1 MKQTDNRQAA
11 VVGASLS
18 GLFAARA
25 LHDHFDKVLLIEKDA
40 VLDRPESRK
49 GQAQTQ
55 HLHGLLAK
63 GLEIME
69 IFFPGL
75 TEELILNGAIY
86 EDMGQAIRWYQ
97 FGGYRRQFNSG
108 LKGIIQSRPLL
119 EYIIR
124 KRVLALPGIE
134 LMDQTL
140 VEGWESNQERITGLH
155 IKSAI
160 SRQAIIR
167 TDLIVDCTGRG
178 SRSPGW
184 LEKSGFPK
192 PKKTE
197 VEIKLGYST
206 RTFERLPGDLRGA
219 RLLMSMPAPPRDC
232 RSGYLFPIEGDRW
245 MLTVA
250 GWGGDYPPADEEGLL
265 AFAKSLPLPDIYR
278 IISSARPRSD
288 ILTYRFKSNQRF
300 HYEKL
305 KHFPGGLLVL
315 GDAAASFNPAY
326 GQGMTSAV
334 MQAATLE
341 QCIAEGKSASHYF
354 GKISRIVD
362 IPWQLAI
369 GEDFRFKTT
378 RGKKPLGT
386 GLVNAYVARVHK
398 ATHTD
403 TRIYAEFLKVMNLIK
418 PPTALMRPQIALRV
432 LTRS

>member
-1 MKQTDNRQAA
+1 MNQTDKRQAA
-11 VVGASLS
+11 VVGCSLS
-18 GLFAARA
+18 GLLAARA
-25 LHDHFDKVLLIEKDA
+25 LHDHYEKVILIEKDT
-40 VLDRPESRK
+40 VSDQPESRK

-63 GLEIME
+63 GLDIME
-69 IFFPGL
+69 SFFPGL
-75 TEELILNGAIY
+75 TEELIRNGAIY

-108 LKGIIQSRPLL
+108 LKGIVQSRPLL

-134 LMDQTL
+134 LMDQTQ
-140 VEGWESNQERITGLH
+140 VEGWEVNDGRITGLH
-155 IKSAI
+155 IKST
-160 SRQAIIR
+160 QAGQDKLR

-178 SRSPGW
+178 SRSPKW
-184 LEKSGFPK
+184 LEKLGFPM

-197 VEIKLGYST
+197 VEVKLGYAT
-206 RTFERLPGDLRGA
+206 RTFERLPGDLTGA
-219 RLLMSMPAPPRDC
+219 RLLMCMPAPPVDC

-265 AFAKSLPLPDIYR
+265 EFAKSLPLPDIYR
-278 IISSARPRSD
+278 IISRARPLSD
-288 ILTYRFKSNQRF
+288 ILTYRFRSNQRF

-305 KHFPGGLLVL
+305 KRFPGGLLVL
-315 GDAAASFNPAY
+315 GDAIASFNPAY
-326 GQGMTSAV
+326 GQGMTSAA
-334 MQAATLE
+334 MQAANLD
-341 QCIAEGKSASHYF
+341 QCIAEGKSVSHYF
-354 GKISRIVD
+354 SKISRIVD

-386 GLVNAYVARVHK
+386 GLVNAYVTRVHK

-403 TRIYAEFLKVMNLIK
+403 TRIYAEFLQVMNLIK
-418 PPTALMRPQIALRV
+418 PPAALMRPQIALRV
-432 LTRS
+432 LTRP